1 MNNNKKNKGDFLKEN
16 GLLVGLYS
24 VVGVLVVTAGV
35 LTVNSIEP
43 ASLDSMEG
51 EQVNNSITESYI
63 NEQIGNSAYTDV
75 PNFIEDTASTETK
88 PTTTPNNDGASKD
101 GQNGP
106 LTSESLTD
114 DVIANGIYGETAVA
128 TTSNGITTE
137 ASQDVATVSMYTA
150 YNEGDKMQWP
160 VTGEVVLPYSNLLA
174 IYDPTLEQFRTNDVL
189 SIKSDVGQNVQ
200 VSAEGQVLEVS
211 ADEVLGNYVVVQHGN
226 GWTTTYGQLAN
237 VNVKVGDV
245 VGSGFIIGQTAAPT
259 KYSVALGSHVDFIV
273 THNETTINPET
284 ILAKN

>member
-43 ASLDSMEG
+43 ASLDNMEG
-51 EQVNNSITESYI
+51 EQVNNSITESYV
-63 NEQIGNSAYTDV
+63 NEQIGDSAYTEV
-75 PNFIEDTASTETK
+75 PNFTENTASTEPK
-88 PTTTPNNDGASKD
+88 PETTPNKD
-101 GQNGP
+101 GGSKNGP
-106 LTSESLTD
+106 ITGEHLTD
-114 DVIANGIYGETAVA
+114 DAIANGGNIYSENAVVA
-128 TTSNGITTE
+128 NSTGITTE
-137 ASQDVATVSMYTA
+137 ESKDVATVSMYTA

-189 SIKSDVGQNVQ
+189 SIKAEVGQNVQ
-200 VSAEGQVLEVS
+200 TSAEGQVLEVS
-211 ADEVLGNYVVVQHGN
+211 ADEVLGNYVVIQHGN
-226 GWTTTYGQLAN
+226 GWSTTYGQLAN
-237 VNVKVGDV
+237 VGVKVGDV
-245 VGSGFIIGQTAAPT
+245 VSPGFILGQIAAPT
-259 KYSVALGSHVDFIV
+259 KYSVSLGSHVDFKV
-273 THNETTINPET
+273 THNDTTVNPET